1 MNMVNMKLTLIPT
14 GPMDPIDM
22 DSLISDTGAG
32 TMCLLCHKVL
42 AYRHDARRHIRMKHS
57 GDNTGVTCQLCGTKS
72 KHRWSHAEHM
82 RQKHGHYSKQKIVH

>member
-1 MNMVNMKLTLIPT
+1 MVNMKLTLIPT

-82 RQKHGHYSKQKIVH
+82 RQKQKIVH

>member
-14 GPMDPIDM
+14 GPMNPIDM

-82 RQKHGHYSKQKIVH
+82 RQKQKIVH